1 MMVQGKMNGE
11 YLKHLQILETLELMA
26 GKELLKKKQ
35 EQRETKINKF

>member
-26 GKELLKKKQ
+26 GKELLKKNKNKEKQ
-35 EQRETKINKF
+35 K